1 MLQKFELDGNSV
13 NLMNSVHRSCYIAG
27 NLRLASR
34 RARGHFR
41 RPAGAV
47 KAVAWLLLASEQ
59 RFKGRDAVVV
69 VFLPPLF
76 SPAATAILR

>member
-1 MLQKFELDGNSV
+1 LEIFELLQKFGSNLSFKLDGNSV
-13 NLMNSVHRSCYIAG
+13 NLMNNVDHSCYIAG

-47 KAVAWLLLASEQ
+47 KAVAWLRLASQ
-59 RFKGRDAVVV
+59 PRYKD
-69 VFLPPLF
+69 
-76 SPAATAILR
+76 